1 MKRRH
6 RGRIGR
12 WRRARE
18 QFEERMSSWLG
29 VSAAEAIAMFDAGK
43 LRGTLA
49 GVEIEC
55 FRYLVEMEP
64 PR

>member
-1 MKRRH
+1 
-6 RGRIGR
+6 
-12 WRRARE
+12 
-18 QFEERMSSWLG
+18 MSSWLG